1 MGVSRLELIRN
12 EAAEEGRSLTEAELD
27 DLT

>member
-1 MGVSRLELIRN
+1 MGVSRLELIRK
-12 EAAEEGRSLTEAELD
+12 ETAEEGRSLTEAELG